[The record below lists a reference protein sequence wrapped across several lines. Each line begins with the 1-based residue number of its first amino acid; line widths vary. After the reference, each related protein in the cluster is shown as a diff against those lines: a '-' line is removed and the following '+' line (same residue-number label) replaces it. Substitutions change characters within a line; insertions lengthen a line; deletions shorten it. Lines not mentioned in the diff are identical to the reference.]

1 MADDDLEKRLA
12 RLRHRYGLEYE
23 MVRATAAWEHANL
36 RPLFFLNGG
45 ALIAFFTLYGAL
57 SRTGTNPPAFNRPLM
72 IAALVGWIVG
82 LLLAMLAANFGAH
95 SQFSFRKLRGT
106 ETELEE
112 LKIGLPV
119 DRSETALN
127 REIGGFQSTGRISR
141 RISVGLGVASVG
153 AFIVAIGCAFASLQ
167 IP

>member
-1 MADDDLEKRLA
+1 MADDELEKRLA

-23 MVRATAAWEHANL
+23 MVRAMAAFEHANL

-57 SRTGTNPPAFNRPLM
+57 SRTGPKPPAFDHPFM
-72 IAALVGWIVG
+72 MGALVGWILG

-95 SQFSFRKLRGT
+95 SQFAFRKLRST

-112 LKIGLPV
+112 FKIGLPV

-127 REIGGFQSTGRISR
+127 RAIGGFQSTGRNSR
-141 RISVGLGVASVG
+141 RISVALGFASLG
-153 AFIVAIGCAFASLQ
+153 AFVIAISCAFASL
-167 IP
+167 PS